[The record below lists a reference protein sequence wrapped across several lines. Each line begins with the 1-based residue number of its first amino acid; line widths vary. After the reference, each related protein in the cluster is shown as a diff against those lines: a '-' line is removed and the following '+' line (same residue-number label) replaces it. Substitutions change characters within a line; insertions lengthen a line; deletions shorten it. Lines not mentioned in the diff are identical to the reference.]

1 MASPGIQNH
10 VLLGAASRHKVSVGT
25 VQTEGLRG
33 RGRVAVWNGVQ
44 AANPISGLSSAFFH
58 CLAGT
63 HSLSQPVSSWVGT
76 ELGSSPAMGTAAA
89 SPSLSGRSPRTAL
102 PGSLGQPQAS
112 SQASSTQ
119 TGAEHIMLHPRGVTG
134 NSSSPLLTASP
145 PTDNAFRGELCWT
158 LFHSFKMPFHSICF
172 LEAEEMLCFA
182 CALFFIIWM
191 VS

>member
-1 MASPGIQNH
+1 MWFLLVFK
-10 VLLGAASRHKVSVGT
+10 VLNGFMQLPDTSVGT
-25 VQTEGLRG
+25 VQTEGLGG
-33 RGRVAVWNGVQ
+33 RGRVAVWHGVW
-44 AANPISGLSSAFFH
+44 AAKPISGLSSAFPH

-63 HSLSQPVSSWVGT
+63 DSLSQPVGT
-76 ELGSSPAMGTAAA
+76 ELGSSPATGTASA
-89 SPSLSGRSPRTAL
+89 SPSPSGSSPSTAL

-112 SQASSTQ
+112 SQASGTQ

-134 NSSSPLLTASP
+134 NSTSPLLTASP
-145 PTDNAFRGELCWT
+145 PTDNALRGELCWP
-158 LFHSFKMPFHSICF
+158 LFLSFKKPFCSICF